1 MSTTQ
6 TIKSISQKLGL
17 YPLAR
22 TVYRSLNSKI
32 GRDLERQTAFYR
44 KFISKGDLCFDI
56 GANVGQTSEVML
68 AAGAHVIAVEPNPA
82 CHDVLRWQFGRNRD
96 FTLITEAISDTETTA
111 RLYVNGTDSRASLR
125 ADWTFL
131 PKSGEVQVSTTT
143 LDALIAKHGRPVYCK
158 IDVEG
163 FEATVLKGLSQPVA
177 NLSFEYHVGEGDRAC
192 ECLRILESLG
202 SYKANVIPMDLV
214 GSWHREWVFP
224 EWLSPAECID
234 RISRGSLLDRAPLA
248 DIFIKSEA

>member
-1 MSTTQ
+1 MSATQ

-22 TVYRSLNSKI
+22 AVYRSLNSKI
-32 GRDLERQTAFYR
+32 ARDLERQTAFYR
-44 KFISKGDLCFDI
+44 KFISPGDLCFDI

-68 AAGAHVIAVEPNPA
+68 AAGARVIAVEPNPA
-82 CHDVLRWQFGRNRD
+82 CHEGLRWQFGRKRE

-125 ADWTFL
+125 ADWKFL
-131 PKSGEVQVSTTT
+131 PKSGEVEVSTTT
-143 LDALIAKHGRPVYCK
+143 LDALIAKHGSPVYCK

-163 FEATVLKGLSQPVA
+163 FEVTVLKGLSQPVP
-177 NLSFEYHVGEGDRAC
+177 NLSFEYHVSEGNRAC

-202 SYKANVIPMDLV
+202 PYRANVIPLDL
-214 GSWHREWVFP
+214 GSWHGEWVFP
-224 EWLSPAECID
+224 EWFSPAECID
-234 RISRGSLLDRAPLA
+234 RISRGTLLDRAPVA